1 MFWRK
6 KTPKIVAL
14 PITDQSF
21 NEVVT
26 GTDLPILVDFW
37 AGWCGPC
44 KVIGPI
50 IDELA
55 GDFTDRAIVAKV
67 NVEQNPNL
75 SAHFKI
81 KSIPTLMIINRGEV
95 REVFKSLIPKPNLA
109 EILEEYIAENAELD
123 HRKSMASDEEE

>member
-14 PITDQSF
+14 PITDQTF

-55 GDFTDRAIVAKV
+55 GDFKDRAVVAKV
-67 NVEQNPNL
+67 NVEQNPGL

-95 REVFKSLIPKPNLA
+95 REIFKSLIPKPNLT

-123 HRKSMASDEEE
+123 RRKSESSDEEE